1 MPAALKPEGVFDEKR
16 FKKAIDQLV
25 HRHEAFRTSFDFVQG
40 EPVQRIETNVS
51 VNIENIEGEGR
62 DIQQLMNDFIRPFDV
77 EKAPLHR
84 VGLVSE
90 SERVQYLLIDMHHII
105 TDGASVGILID
116 ELSILYRGDEL
127 DELPIQYKD
136 YAVWSNSEESL
147 VQKEAEAVFWLEQL
161 QGELPVLALPEDL
174 PRPKVQTFE
183 GGRVEFSIDGA
194 LKAQLDELVRSL
206 NSTTYTVLLAC
217 YSTLLSK
224 LSRQEDIMIG
234 SPVVG
239 RTHPDIQSVIGMFVN
254 TLALRTKPEGHQTF
268 SQFASTVHELVL
280 AANEHQLYPRI
291 GGPSANGSRHKP
303 PSNL

>member
-1 MPAALKPEGVFDEKR
+1 
-16 FKKAIDQLV
+16 
-25 HRHEAFRTSFDFVQG
+25 
-40 EPVQRIETNVS
+40 QRIETNVS

-62 DIQQLMNDFIRPFDV
+62 DIQQLMNDFIRPFDI
-77 EKAPLHR
+77 EKAPLLR

-90 SERVQYLLIDMHHII
+90 SESVHYLLIDMHHII
-105 TDGASVGILID
+105 SDGASVGILID

-147 VQKEAEAVFWLEQL
+147 VKKAEEAAFWLAQL

-183 GGRVEFSIDGA
+183 GDRVEFSIDGA

-254 TLALRTKPEGHQTF
+254 TLALRTKP
-268 SQFASTVHELVL
+268 V
-280 AANEHQLYPRI
+280 
-291 GGPSANGSRHKP
+291 
-303 PSNL
+303 